1 MTTETFDNLRQN
13 AISVSN
19 SYESIIETS
28 NSAINLIISEPTVLQ
43 AIRGLSSGKTKG
55 LDSTEKYYSNEYVLL
70 RERINLYYTYKYCYR
85 VIFFNESGDVIAS
98 NYSPGN
104 NRIENVDIESINGID
119 SLGEGEIMIIPL
131 HKDEWDKKNSKRVI
145 SVIKRLTGKN
155 MGYFEVQWLEPDM
168 EKLLSPT
175 EPDYEVAI
183 YDNGG
188 KTIFSKNAKAI
199 NYYQMILEQEK
210 AEGQIRDK
218 NVLISYLY
226 KNGYYIVLSG
236 DVNYWNDIVLP
247 ILPALA
253 ALVLLFWFVSLTF
266 ANISA
271 NFLSKPINTLQRVM
285 TRTDYNNLLNNK
297 MSLQEQ
303 QEIRQVIEI
312 ENTYKVYEKMVEGLE
327 ESKSKAE
334 KMSYLQLKAQLDL
347 MQAQVNPHFIYNVL
361 NIISA
366 KGLMADDESI
376 CEMCD
381 NLSKILRYS
390 TNIKIK
396 EATIREEVDYLNDY
410 LMLLKCR
417 YESRLEYSIFI
428 ERNIWNEAIPKLALQ
443 QLVENTVKHGFTDSI
458 DILKIEVKGVETK
471 NGWFIQIKDN
481 GGGIE
486 KDKLSDIKIR
496 IYELERQ
503 LDECKEN
510 IEFEIGGMG
519 IFNTY
524 ARLYLLYKNEL
535 KFDIEASVNG
545 TVVTI
550 GVEKR

>member
-1 MTTETFDNLRQN
+1 
-13 AISVSN
+13 
-19 SYESIIETS
+19 
-28 NSAINLIISEPTVLQ
+28 
-43 AIRGLSSGKTKG
+43 
-55 LDSTEKYYSNEYVLL
+55 
-70 RERINLYYTYKYCYR
+70 
-85 VIFFNESGDVIAS
+85 
-98 NYSPGN
+98 
-104 NRIENVDIESINGID
+104 
-119 SLGEGEIMIIPL
+119 
-131 HKDEWDKKNSKRVI
+131 
-145 SVIKRLTGKN
+145 
-155 MGYFEVQWLEPDM
+155 
-168 EKLLSPT
+168 
-175 EPDYEVAI
+175 
-183 YDNGG
+183 
-188 KTIFSKNAKAI
+188 
-199 NYYQMILEQEK
+199 
-210 AEGQIRDK
+210 
-218 NVLISYLY
+218 
-226 KNGYYIVLSG
+226 
-236 DVNYWNDIVLP
+236 
-247 ILPALA
+247 
-253 ALVLLFWFVSLTF
+253 
-266 ANISA
+266 
-271 NFLSKPINTLQRVM
+271 
-285 TRTDYNNLLNNK
+285 
-297 MSLQEQ
+297 
-303 QEIRQVIEI
+303 
-312 ENTYKVYEKMVEGLE
+312 
-327 ESKSKAE
+327 
-334 KMSYLQLKAQLDL
+334 
-347 MQAQVNPHFIYNVL
+347 
-361 NIISA
+361 
-366 KGLMADDESI
+366 
-376 CEMCD
+376 MCD

-390 TNIKIK
+390 TNIEIK